1 MDLCLIVFTP
11 PTPSCSFLSLSLL
24 PITETW
30 KLGRCREE
38 IEVLRE
44 TGNIYML
51 RDITHAT
58 YVYNKRLVFA

>member
-1 MDLCLIVFTP
+1 MTK
-11 PTPSCSFLSLSLL
+11 
-24 PITETW
+24 TW

-51 RDITHAT
+51 RDIAYAT
-58 YVYNKRLVFA
+58 YVYNKLLVFA